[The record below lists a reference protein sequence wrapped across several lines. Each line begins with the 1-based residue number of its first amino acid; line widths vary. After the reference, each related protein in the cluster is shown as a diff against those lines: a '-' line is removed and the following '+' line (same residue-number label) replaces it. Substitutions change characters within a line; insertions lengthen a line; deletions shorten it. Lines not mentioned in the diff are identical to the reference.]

1 MDILTRLLHIARS
14 SVSSARRQ
22 VEEEFPHVGNHR
34 WSENSRSASGSAFG
48 DGGHGSRPK
57 TTLTPED
64 AALAKNYANLEVP
77 YGSDLKTVHAA
88 WRQLM
93 KKYHP
98 DLHCRDA
105 EKRRIA
111 NELTARLTQ
120 AYRDIEEVVV

>member
-1 MDILTRLLHIARS
+1 MDILTRLFHIARS

-34 WSENSRSASGSAFG
+34 WSEKSRSASG
-48 DGGHGSRPK
+48 DGGHRSHPK
-57 TTLTPED
+57 ATLNPED

-77 YGSDLKTVHAA
+77 YGSDLETVHAA

-105 EKRRIA
+105 GKRRIA

-120 AYRDIEEVVV
+120 AYRDIEEAVV

>member
-14 SVSSARRQ
+14 SVSSTRRQ

-34 WSENSRSASGSAFG
+34 WSENARSASG

-57 TTLTPED
+57 ATLIPED
-64 AALAKNYANLEVP
+64 DALAKNYANLEVP
-77 YGSDLKTVHAA
+77 FGSDLETVHAA

-120 AYRDIEEVVV
+120 AYRDIEEAVV

>member
-1 MDILTRLLHIARS
+1 MDILTRLFHIARS

-22 VEEEFPHVGNHR
+22 VEEEFPHAGNHR
-34 WSENSRSASGSAFG
+34 WSENSRSAFG
-48 DGGHGSRPK
+48 DGGHRSHPK
-57 TTLTPED
+57 ANLNPED

-77 YGSDLKTVHAA
+77 YGSDLETVHAA

-120 AYRDIEEVVV
+120 AYRDIEEAVV

>member
-14 SVSSARRQ
+14 SVSRRQ

-34 WSENSRSASGSAFG
+34 WSEKSRSASGDGG

-57 TTLTPED
+57 ATLNPED

-77 YGSDLKTVHAA
+77 YGSDLETVHAA

-120 AYRDIEEVVV
+120 AYRDIEQAVV

>member
-1 MDILTRLLHIARS
+1 MDILTRLFHIARS
-14 SVSSARRQ
+14 SVSSARGQ

-34 WSENSRSASGSAFG
+34 WSEKSRSAFG
-48 DGGHGSRPK
+48 DGGHRSHPK
-57 TTLTPED
+57 ATLNPED

-77 YGSDLKTVHAA
+77 YGSDLETVHAA

-120 AYRDIEEVVV
+120 AYRDIEEAVV

>member
-1 MDILTRLLHIARS
+1 MDILTRLFRIARS

-22 VEEEFPHVGNHR
+22 VDEEFPHVGNHR
-34 WSENSRSASGSAFG
+34 WSEKSRSASGDG
-48 DGGHGSRPK
+48 DHRSHPK
-57 TTLTPED
+57 ATLNPED

-77 YGSDLKTVHAA
+77 YGSDLETVHAA

-120 AYRDIEEVVV
+120 AYRDIEEAVV

>member
-34 WSENSRSASGSAFG
+34 WSENARSASG

-57 TTLTPED
+57 ATLIPED
-64 AALAKNYANLEVP
+64 EALAKNYANLEVP
-77 YGSDLKTVHAA
+77 YGSDLETVHAA

-120 AYRDIEEVVV
+120 AYRDIEEAVV

>member
-1 MDILTRLLHIARS
+1 MDILTRLFHIARS

-34 WSENSRSASGSAFG
+34 WSEKSRSAFG
-48 DGGHGSRPK
+48 DGGHRSRPK
-57 TTLTPED
+57 ATLNPED
-64 AALAKNYANLEVP
+64 EALAKNYANLEVP
-77 YGSDLKTVHAA
+77 YGSDLETVHAA

-120 AYRDIEEVVV
+120 AYRDIEEAVV